1 MSLCAFVPLSML
13 DVCVLQILIAPD
25 GYTNTW

>member
-1 MSLCAFVPLSML
+1 MSLFASVPVSML
-13 DVCVLQILIAPD
+13 DFCVLQILIAPD